1 MEIIILVHNLLEF
14 HNNNNNNPHLPAQGT
29 GYPRY
34 GGSDTNVAQQQQ
46 QPPISPNE
54 FYNNL
59 PQHTGFQNY
68 PSYPQN
74 QGTAPDNSYLSQQP
88 SGASTRQQQ
97 QQPPIQTYPNQLQ
110 PSEPDFEDDDNE
122 EPVNTPQIRV
132 AHNRTS
138 SGSCP
143 LYPTND
149 IILILIALILT
160 NRLHLIVM
168 IIIMWQFHYLIILH
182 QKI

>member
-1 MEIIILVHNLLEF
+1 MAYGNHHISTQFTGV
-14 HNNNNNNPHLPAQGT
+14 PQQQQQQQHLPAQGT

-74 QGTAPDNSYLSQQP
+74 QG
-88 SGASTRQQQ
+88 R
-97 QQPPIQTYPNQLQ
+97 
-110 PSEPDFEDDDNE
+110 
-122 EPVNTPQIRV
+122 
-132 AHNRTS
+132 
-138 SGSCP
+138 
-143 LYPTND
+143 
-149 IILILIALILT
+149 
-160 NRLHLIVM
+160 HLI
-168 IIIMWQFHYLIILH
+168 IHIFHNNH
-182 QKI
+182 QELPQGKTATATNTNLSKSITTI

>member
-1 MEIIILVHNLLEF
+1 MAYGNHHISTQFTGVPQQQQQQ
-14 HNNNNNNPHLPAQGT
+14 PHLPAQGT

-34 GGSDTNVAQQQQ
+34 GGSDTNVVQQQQ

-122 EPVNTPQIRV
+122 EPVNT
-132 AHNRTS
+132 HKS
-138 SGSCP
+138 E
-143 LYPTND
+143 
-149 IILILIALILT
+149 
-160 NRLHLIVM
+160 
-168 IIIMWQFHYLIILH
+168 
-182 QKI
+182 

>member
-1 MEIIILVHNLLEF
+1 MAYGNHHISTQFTGVPQQQQEGQF
-14 HNNNNNNPHLPAQGT
+14 TGSQQQQQQQQPHLPAQGT

-88 SGASTRQQQ
+88 SGASTRQNSNSHQYK
-97 QQPPIQTYPNQLQ
+97 PIQINYNHLNPILKMMIMRNLLI
-110 PSEPDFEDDDNE
+110 PHKSE
-122 EPVNTPQIRV
+122 
-132 AHNRTS
+132 
-138 SGSCP
+138 
-143 LYPTND
+143 
-149 IILILIALILT
+149 
-160 NRLHLIVM
+160 
-168 IIIMWQFHYLIILH
+168 
-182 QKI
+182 